1 MDIAAATG
9 AAVLVVCGVAYSIT
23 RERPPIVNI
32 RWRAG
37 IESTHRRELQQR
49 HALRDCEPAGDRTDR
64 CELLDTSRANL
75 ARIIADPEI
84 EDTHRIQRATLTIAP
99 DADKGRHM
107 TWIAYRVPLLRQPRA
122 IETVLLAAFALIL
135 CGFVPRRRAASRGE
149 GHGLITLNVGLATIA
164 VALFGVLVWTTG
176 RIEVNDGL
184 GYDGLRYAEMVQ
196 NGLSVG
202 SPMNRMRP
210 LVLVLAWIPYYFTQD
225 VVRSFELLNY
235 AFVFLEA
242 YLIAKLGELYGL
254 GRFAKAYLVVS
265 LALCIATARMFAY
278 YPILI
283 DLGGYVAVTL
293 AVYAVLVAPR
303 PLAAIAVCLAVLT
316 REFGIA
322 AVLFGFHRDLR
333 QGSGL
338 RRAAV
343 TYVPA
348 IVLVVLLRRL
358 AVTGVVAAS
367 ISTIMLENIGRLQEP
382 LFVAFLAYFLL
393 TTFGGISLILF
404 ARPAQCARFLSE
416 EPEWIS
422 FAVVIL
428 AMAMLWSF
436 DFWRYLAFLL
446 PVAVVLFA
454 RASADWTF
462 REQMWLYLI
471 AAFATWYTQRPF
483 EHVDLRMYFRDWFP
497 YYVAFL
503 GSTPLRPEDLWPVWG
518 WRFALA
524 IALLSL
530 LSLSNVWRRR
540 RGQTG
545 GEVALLPTI

>member
-1 MDIAAATG
+1 MAAAIG
-9 AAVLVVCGVAYSIT
+9 AAILVVCGVTYSFT
-23 RERPPIVNI
+23 REQPPIVHI

-37 IESTHRRELQQR
+37 TESIHRRDLQQPY
-49 HALRDCEPAGDRTDR
+49 ALRNCRSVGDRTDS

-75 ARIIADPEI
+75 ARIIADPDI
-84 EDTHRIQRATLTIAP
+84 EDTYHITRATLTVAP
-99 DADKGRHM
+99 DADKARHM
-107 TWIAYRVPLLRQPRA
+107 TWIAYRAPLLRKPHA
-122 IETVLLAAFALIL
+122 IDAVLLAAFALVL
-135 CGFVPRRRAASRGE
+135 GGLVHRRRASSSAN
-149 GHGLITLNVGLATIA
+149 GHGLITPNVGLATIA
-164 VALFGVLVWTTG
+164 VGLFVALVWTTG

-184 GYDGLRYAEMVQ
+184 GYDGIQYAAMLES
-196 NGLSVG
+196 GLSAG
-202 SPMNRMRP
+202 GPMNRMRP
-210 LVLVLAWIPYYFTQD
+210 LTLVLAGIPYYFTQD

-235 AFVFLEA
+235 AFVFIEA
-242 YLIAKLGELYGL
+242 YLIAKLGDLYGL
-254 GRFAKAYLVVS
+254 GRFAKVYLVVS
-265 LALCIATARMFAY
+265 LALCISTARMFAY

-283 DLGGYVAVTL
+283 DLGGYVFLTL
-293 AVYAVLVAPR
+293 SVYAVLVAPR
-303 PLAAIAVCLAVLT
+303 PIAAIAVCLAVLT

-322 AVLFGFHRDLR
+322 AALFGLHRDLR
-333 QGSGL
+333 RGSGL

-343 TYVPA
+343 TYAPA
-348 IVLVVLLRRL
+348 LVLVVLLRHL
-358 AVTGVVAAS
+358 AVAGVNAAS
-367 ISTIMLENIGRLQEP
+367 ISTIMLENIGRLREP
-382 LFVAFLAYFLL
+382 LFVAFFTYFLL

-404 ARPAQCARFLSE
+404 ARPAQWVRLLSE

-428 AMAMLWSF
+428 AMAMLWSI

-446 PVAVVLFA
+446 PVAVVFFA

-462 REQMWLYLI
+462 REQLWLYPT

-483 EHVDLRMYFRDWFP
+483 EHVDLPTYFRDWFP

-518 WRFALA
+518 WRFACV

-540 RGQTG
+540 SGQID
-545 GEVALLPTI
+545 GEVALLRSI